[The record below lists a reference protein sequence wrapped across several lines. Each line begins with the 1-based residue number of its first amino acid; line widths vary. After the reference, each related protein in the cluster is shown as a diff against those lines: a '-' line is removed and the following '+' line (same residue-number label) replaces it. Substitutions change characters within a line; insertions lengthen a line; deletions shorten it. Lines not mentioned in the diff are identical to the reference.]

1 MIITILRMLVITLCL
16 TAQGCTYQAWY
27 AGFQEAQRQQC
38 YENNMNS
45 SDTQQCLDRV
55 NNTTYDQ
62 YKAQR
67 EQTIERSRSESV
79 L

>member
-1 MIITILRMLVITLCL
+1 MLITILRILVISLCL

-27 AGFQEAQRQQC
+27 AGFQEQQRHQC
-38 YENNMNS
+38 YKNTVNS
-45 SDTQQCLDRV
+45 SETQQCLDRV

-67 EQTIERSRSESV
+67 EQAIERSRPESV
-79 L
+79 Q